1 MGLTWHYEEN
11 YSAAIPYLERAYDLD
26 HFESDYGMVLASA
39 YFGAHMQEK
48 WEALYES
55 LTIEHATNPEVWLDY
70 STSLYEI
77 GESDKALDVIETG
90 LLNNPQHSG
99 LLYRLAALCYL
110 SGQASAAIFVLE
122 KALELNANE
131 HIQLFTFAPE
141 LKKATAILACIA
153 KYTQPRTG
161 L

>member
-1 MGLTWHYEEN
+1 
-11 YSAAIPYLERAYDLD
+11 
-26 HFESDYGMVLASA
+26 
-39 YFGAHMQEK
+39 MQEK